1 LSLTLV
7 GLGLA
12 ACGSET
18 KTPEG
23 PAGPFPESWDEALTM
38 DVFDGLANQMGEQ
51 PGWFGAMVSKDF
63 NLTLNVIAPNV
74 AGGGDTLYN
83 TRVAAG
89 ELGDVVVTD
98 LGQKLD
104 ELVDGGLLL
113 DLSPY
118 YENMTA
124 TSRFDSAVQTVN
136 EGKDGIYAIPTQ
148 ISSLKPTEPS
158 EG

>member
-1 LSLTLV
+1 MFRNVPRRTVLTGGLSLTLV

-63 NLTLNVIAPNV
+63 NLTLNVIA
-74 AGGGDTLYN
+74 
-83 TRVAAG
+83 R
-89 ELGDVVVTD
+89 
-98 LGQKLD
+98 
-104 ELVDGGLLL
+104 LLARET
-113 DLSPY
+113 P
-118 YENMTA
+118 
-124 TSRFDSAVQTVN
+124 F
-136 EGKDGIYAIPTQ
+136 G
-148 ISSLKPTEPS
+148 
-158 EG
+158 